1 MNKDEVRARTATAT
15 GTWTQ
20 PESQSNVIEDEPPD
34 LEENPRLVMTS
45 YDDAGNIVQRSYGP
59 SQQELLD
66 AHNNGTCDLWCN
78 YCYEEACATLNE
90 SIL

>member
-1 MNKDEVRARTATAT
+1 MHKDEVRARTATAT
-15 GTWTQ
+15 GTWQ
-20 PESQSNVIEDEPPD
+20 PHSNVIEDEPLD
-34 LEENPRLVMTS
+34 INTNPRLCVTIH
-45 YDDAGNIVQRSYGP
+45 DDNGNIVERSYGP

-66 AHNNGTCDLWCN
+66 AHNNGTCGIWCD